1 MNRVD
6 FKKKLII
13 GTANFVNKYG
23 VDSLKINE
31 NEIIKIL
38 EFSKKNKIN
47 KIDTAESYLNKKK
60 IFKKNYKNFQFTTK
74 IMPDHKWISFD
85 YCQKK
90 LDEHFKL
97 FNENKI
103 HTLLFH
109 DFSILF
115 QREGSTIFN
124 NLEKLKKKKYF
135 KKIGLSIYDVE
146 DLDYLVSNYNLDII
160 QCPYNVLDKRI
171 IKSGWFDKLKNKGIK
186 IHARSIFLQ
195 GLLVNEFICQKI
207 YFKRWKKNFIE
218 WFEILKENDISPI
231 DYCLNDLLDHNF
243 DQIIIGVNSCEN
255 LKEIL
260 NFRKIKNRKNQ
271 MLKINKNDIKLIDP
285 RNWK

>member
-6 FKKKLII
+6 FTKKLII

-23 VDSLKINE
+23 ADSVKINQ

-38 EFSKKNKIN
+38 KFSKKNKIN

-60 IFKKNYKNFQFTTK
+60 IFKKVYENFQFTSK
-74 IMPDHKWISFD
+74 VAPDHRWISFD

-97 FNENKI
+97 FNGNRI

-109 DFSILF
+109 DSSILF
-115 QREGSTIFN
+115 QSEGSKIFN
-124 NLEKLKKKKYF
+124 NLENLKKKKYF
-135 KKIGLSIYDVE
+135 KKIGLSIYDVKH
-146 DLDYLVSNYNLDII
+146 LNYLVSNYNLDVI
-160 QCPYNVLDKRI
+160 QCPYNIIDKRI
-171 IKSGWFDKLKNKGIK
+171 IQSGWFDKLKNKGIK

-195 GLLVNEFICQKI
+195 GLLVNELICKKN
-207 YFKRWKKNFIE
+207 YFKKWKKNFLE
-218 WFEILKENDISPI
+218 WFQFLKNNNISPI
-231 DYCLNDLLDHNF
+231 DYCLNDLLNYNF
-243 DQIIIGVNSCEN
+243 DQIIIGVNNCEN
-255 LKEIL
+255 LKEIV
-260 NFRKIKNRKNQ
+260 NFRKIKNKKN
-271 MLKINKNDIKLIDP
+271 KIFKIKNSDIKLIDP